1 MLIRAADDKQPQ
13 IHSLNAFLS
22 RPDLDFATT

>member
-1 MLIRAADDKQPQ
+1 MLIKVADDKQPQ
-13 IHSLNAFLS
+13 IHSLNALLS